1 MRINNHVQGSDEW
14 LQSRLGKPTASN
26 FGKLITPTGKPS
38 ASAEGYINEL
48 IAQRITG
55 ELPEFYTN
63 AAMERGNELEP
74 AAKALYEFT
83 YGVEVVEAGL
93 CLHDT
98 LDCGAS
104 PDGLVGDD
112 GGLEIKCP
120 LPHNHIAYLRSG
132 DVTTKYIP
140 QIQGCLWITGRE
152 WWDFMSY
159 HPAME
164 DLIVRVY
171 RDEAYIKKLA
181 DAVTS
186 AVEIIETESQKW
198 SKK

>member
-1 MRINNHVQGSDEW
+1 MRISKFEQGSQEW
-14 LQSRLGKPTASN
+14 LESRLGRPTASN
-26 FGKLITPTGKPS
+26 FGKLLTPTGKASSS
-38 ASAEGYINEL
+38 ADSYINEL
-48 IAQRITG
+48 IAQKITG

-74 AAKALYEFT
+74 AAKALYELT
-83 YGVEVVEAGL
+83 NDIEVVEVGL

-98 LDCGAS
+98 LECGAS

-112 GGLEIKCP
+112 GGIEIKCP
-120 LPHNHIAYLRSG
+120 LPHTHVAYLRDGKIPS
-132 DVTTKYIP
+132 KYIP
-140 QIQGCLWITGRE
+140 QVQGCLWITGRE

-186 AVEIIETESQKW
+186 AVEIIETETLKW
-198 SKK
+198 RKS

>member
-1 MRINNHVQGSDEW
+1 MRISNHVQGSEEW

-38 ASAEGYINEL
+38 ASADGYINEL

-63 AAMERGNELEP
+63 SAMERGNELEP

-93 CLHDT
+93 CLHNT

-120 LPHNHIAYLRSG
+120 LPHNHIASLRSG

-164 DLIVRVY
+164 DLVVRVY
-171 RDEAYIKKLA
+171 RDEGYIKKLA
-181 DAVTS
+181 DLVTS

>member
-1 MRINNHVQGSDEW
+1 MLVSNFEQGSQEW

-26 FGKLITPTGKPS
+26 FGKLITPTGRPS
-38 ASAEGYINEL
+38 TSAEGYINEL

-74 AAKALYEFT
+74 AAKALYEFIN
-83 YGVEVVEAGL
+83 GVEVVEVGL
-93 CLHDT
+93 CLHDEFE
-98 LDCGAS
+98 CGAS
-104 PDGLVGDD
+104 PDALVGDD
-112 GGLEIKCP
+112 GGLEVKCP
-120 LPHNHIAYLRSG
+120 LPHTHVAYLRDGKVPS
-132 DVTTKYIP
+132 KYIP

-164 DLIVRVY
+164 DLIVRVE
-171 RDEAYIKKLA
+171 RDNEYIKKLA
-181 DAVTS
+181 DQVERAVD
-186 AVEIIETESQKW
+186 IIKTESKKW
-198 SKK
+198 SK

>member
-1 MRINNHVQGSDEW
+1 MLVSNFEQGSQEW

-26 FGKLITPTGKPS
+26 FGKLITPTGRPS
-38 ASAEGYINEL
+38 TSAEGYINEL

-74 AAKALYEFT
+74 AAKALYEFIND
-83 YGVEVVEAGL
+83 VEVVEVGL

-104 PDGLVGDD
+104 PDGLIGVD
-112 GGLEIKCP
+112 GGIEIKCP
-120 LPHNHIAYLRSG
+120 LPHTHIAYLREGVVPS
-132 DVTTKYIP
+132 KYIP

-164 DLIVRVY
+164 DLIVRVE
-171 RDEAYIKKLA
+171 RDNEYIKKLA
-181 DAVTS
+181 DQVERAVD
-186 AVEIIETESQKW
+186 IIKTESKKW
-198 SKK
+198 SK

>member
-1 MRINNHVQGSDEW
+1 MRISNFEQGSQEW
-14 LQSRLGKPTASN
+14 LESRLGRPTASN
-26 FGKLITPTGKPS
+26 FGKLITSTGKPS
-38 ASAEGYINEL
+38 SSADAYINEL

-74 AAKALYEFT
+74 AAKTLYELMHD
-83 YGVEVVEAGL
+83 VEVIEVGL

-98 LDCGAS
+98 FECGAS
-104 PDGLVGDD
+104 PDGLVGND
-112 GGLEIKCP
+112 GGVEIKCP
-120 LPHNHIAYLRSG
+120 LPHTHVSYLRDGKVPS
-132 DVTTKYIP
+132 KYIP
-140 QIQGCLWITGRE
+140 QIQGCLWITERE

-159 HPAME
+159 NPSMQ

-186 AVEIIETESQKW
+186 AVEIIETETFKW
-198 SKK
+198 SK

>member
-1 MRINNHVQGSDEW
+1 MLVSNFEQGSNEW

-38 ASAEGYINEL
+38 TSAEGYINEL

-63 AAMERGNELEP
+63 AAIERGNELEP
-74 AAKALYEFT
+74 AAKALYEFIND
-83 YGVEVVEAGL
+83 VEVAEVGL

-104 PDGLVGDD
+104 PDGLIGVD
-112 GGLEIKCP
+112 GGIEIKCP
-120 LPHNHIAYLRSG
+120 LPHTHIAYLREGVVPS
-132 DVTTKYIP
+132 KYIP

-164 DLIVRVY
+164 DLIVRVE
-171 RDEAYIKKLA
+171 RDNEYIKKLA
-181 DAVTS
+181 DQVERAVD
-186 AVEIIETESQKW
+186 IIKTESKKW
-198 SKK
+198 SK

>member
-1 MRINNHVQGSDEW
+1 MRISNHKQGSEEW

-38 ASAEGYINEL
+38 ASADGYINEL

-55 ELPEFYTN
+55 ELPELYTN

-83 YGVEVVEAGL
+83 HGVEVVEVGL

-112 GGLEIKCP
+112 GGLEIKSA
-120 LPHNHIAYLRSG
+120 LPHTHVSYLRDG
-132 DVTTKYIP
+132 NMPEKYVP
-140 QIQGCLWITGRE
+140 QTQGCLWITGRE

-159 HPAME
+159 HPSMQ

-171 RDEAYIKKLA
+171 RDEEYIKKLA
-181 DAVTS
+181 DAVTR
-186 AVEIIETESQKW
+186 AVEIIETETLKW

>member
-1 MRINNHVQGSDEW
+1 MRVSNFEQGSQEW

-38 ASAEGYINEL
+38 SSAEGYINEL

-55 ELPEFYTN
+55 EIPEFYKSE
-63 AAMERGNELEP
+63 AMERGSELEP
-74 AAKALYEFT
+74 HAKATYELT
-83 YGVEVVEAGL
+83 RDVEVVEVGL
-93 CLHDT
+93 CLHDEFE
-98 LDCGAS
+98 CGAS
-104 PDGLVGDD
+104 PDGLVCDD

-120 LPHNHIAYLRSG
+120 LPHNHVAYLRAG
-132 DVTTKYIP
+132 DVPSKYIP

-159 HPAME
+159 HPSME

-171 RDEAYIKKLA
+171 RDDAYIKKLA
-181 DAVTS
+181 DMVIR
-186 AVEIIETESQKW
+186 AVEQIEIESKKW
-198 SKK
+198 SK

>member
-1 MRINNHVQGSDEW
+1 MRVNNHTQGSDEW

-55 ELPEFYTN
+55 ELPEFYKSD
-63 AAMERGNELEP
+63 AMERGNELEP

-83 YGVEVVEAGL
+83 YGVEVSEVGL
-93 CLHDT
+93 CLHDEFE
-98 LDCGAS
+98 CGAS

-120 LPHNHIAYLRSG
+120 LPHNHIAYLREG
-132 DVTTKYIP
+132 VVPGKYIP

-171 RDEAYIKKLA
+171 RDETYIKALA
-181 DAVTS
+181 DAVTR
-186 AVEIIETESQKW
+186 AVEIIETETLKW

>member
-1 MRINNHVQGSDEW
+1 MRISKFEQGSQEW
-14 LQSRLGKPTASN
+14 LESRLGKPTASN

-38 ASAEGYINEL
+38 TSAEGYINEL

-63 AAMERGNELEP
+63 EAMARGNELEP
-74 AAKALYEFT
+74 AAKALYELSND
-83 YGVEVVEAGL
+83 VEVVEVGL

-98 LDCGAS
+98 LECGAS

-112 GGLEIKCP
+112 GGIEIKCP
-120 LPHNHIAYLRSG
+120 LPHTHVAYLRDGKIPS
-132 DVTTKYIP
+132 KYIP
-140 QIQGCLWITGRE
+140 QVQGCLWITGRE

-171 RDEAYIKKLA
+171 RDEEYIKLLA
-181 DAVTS
+181 AAVTS
-186 AVEIIETESQKW
+186 AVETIETETLKW
-198 SKK
+198 RKS

>member
-1 MRINNHVQGSDEW
+1 MRVNNHEQGSEEW
-14 LQSRLGKPTASN
+14 LESRLGRPTASN
-26 FGKLITPTGKPS
+26 FSKLITPTGKPS
-38 ASAEGYINEL
+38 SSADAYINEL
-48 IAQRITG
+48 VAQKITG
-55 ELPEFYTN
+55 EIPEFYKN

-83 YGVEVVEAGL
+83 YDVEVVEVGL

-98 LDCGAS
+98 LECGAS

-112 GGLEIKCP
+112 GGIEIKCP
-120 LPHNHIAYLRSG
+120 LPHTHVGYLKDG
-132 DVTTKYIP
+132 KVPTKYVP
-140 QIQGCLWITGRE
+140 QIQGCLWITDRE

-159 HPAME
+159 HPSME

-181 DAVTS
+181 DVVSRT
-186 AVEIIETESQKW
+186 VETIETESKKW
-198 SKK
+198 SRK

>member
-38 ASAEGYINEL
+38 ASADGYINEL

-63 AAMERGNELEP
+63 SAMERGNELEP

-93 CLHDT
+93 CLHDEF
-98 LDCGAS
+98 DCGAS

-171 RDEAYIKKLA
+171 RDE
-181 DAVTS
+181 V
-186 AVEIIETESQKW
+186 VHQKTG
-198 SKK
+198 

>member
-1 MRINNHVQGSDEW
+1 MRIINHTQGSQEW
-14 LQSRLGKPTASN
+14 LESRLGRPTASC

-38 ASAEGYINEL
+38 SSADGYINEL

-55 ELPEFYTN
+55 ELPEFHSN

-74 AAKALYEFT
+74 SARAGYEFI
-83 YGVEVVEAGL
+83 YDVEVVEVGL

-112 GGLEIKCP
+112 GGIEIKCP
-120 LPHNHIAYLRSG
+120 LPHTHVSYLRAG
-132 DVTTKYIP
+132 DVPGKYVP
-140 QIQGCLWITGRE
+140 QIQGCLYITGRE

-171 RDEAYIKKLA
+171 RDEEYIKALA
-181 DAVTS
+181 DAVTR
-186 AVEIIETESQKW
+186 AVETIENETMKW
-198 SKK
+198 RKV

>member
-1 MRINNHVQGSDEW
+1 MLVSNFEQGSNEW

-38 ASAEGYINEL
+38 TSAEGYINEL

-74 AAKALYEFT
+74 AAKALYEFIND
-83 YGVEVVEAGL
+83 VEVAEVGL

-104 PDGLVGDD
+104 PDGLIGVD
-112 GGLEIKCP
+112 GGIEIKCP
-120 LPHNHIAYLRSG
+120 LPHTHIAYLREG
-132 DVTTKYIP
+132 VVPGKYIP

-152 WWDFMSY
+152 WWEFMSY

-164 DLIVRVY
+164 DLIVRVE
-171 RDEAYIKKLA
+171 RDNEYIKKLA
-181 DAVTS
+181 DQVERAVD
-186 AVEIIETESQKW
+186 IIKTESKKW
-198 SKK
+198 SK

>member
-1 MRINNHVQGSDEW
+1 MLVSNFEQGSQEW

-38 ASAEGYINEL
+38 TSAEGYINEL
-48 IAQRITG
+48 IAQKITG

-74 AAKALYEFT
+74 AARALYEFIN
-83 YGVEVVEAGL
+83 GVEVVQVGL

-104 PDGLVGDD
+104 PDGLVGVD
-112 GGLEIKCP
+112 GGVEYKVP
-120 LPHNHIAYLRSG
+120 LPHTHIAYLREGVVPS
-132 DVTTKYIP
+132 KYIP

-164 DLIVRVY
+164 DLIVRVE
-171 RDEAYIKKLA
+171 RDNEYIKKLA
-181 DAVTS
+181 DQVERAVD
-186 AVEIIETESQKW
+186 IIKTESKKW
-198 SKK
+198 SK

>member
-1 MRINNHVQGSDEW
+1 MRMRNDEQGSDAW
-14 LQSRLGKPTASN
+14 LQSRLGRPTASN

-38 ASAEGYINEL
+38 TSAEAYINEL

-55 ELPEFYTN
+55 EIPEFFKSE
-63 AAMERGNELEP
+63 AMQRGNDLE
-74 AAKALYEFT
+74 ASAKALYEFT
-83 YGVEVVEAGL
+83 RDVEVVEVGL

-104 PDGLVGDD
+104 PDGLINDE
-112 GGLEIKCP
+112 GGIEVKAP
-120 LPHNHIAYLRSG
+120 LPHTHVSYLRDGNIPS
-132 DVTTKYIP
+132 KYIP
-140 QIQGCLWITGRE
+140 QVQGCLWITERE

-159 HPAME
+159 NPYME

-181 DAVTS
+181 DAVTR
-186 AVEIIETESQKW
+186 AVETIETETKKW
-198 SKK
+198 SRK

>member
-1 MRINNHVQGSDEW
+1 MLVSNFEQGSNEW

-38 ASAEGYINEL
+38 TSADGYINEL

-63 AAMERGNELEP
+63 AAIERGNELEP
-74 AAKALYEFT
+74 AAKALYEFIND
-83 YGVEVVEAGL
+83 VEVAEVGL

-104 PDGLVGDD
+104 PDGLIGVD
-112 GGLEIKCP
+112 GGIEIKCP
-120 LPHNHIAYLRSG
+120 LPHTHIAYLREG
-132 DVTTKYIP
+132 VVPGKYIP

-164 DLIVRVY
+164 DLIVRVE
-171 RDEAYIKKLA
+171 RDNEYIKKLA
-181 DAVTS
+181 DQVERAVD
-186 AVEIIETESQKW
+186 IIKTESKKW
-198 SKK
+198 SK

>member
-1 MRINNHVQGSDEW
+1 MLVSNFEQGSQEW

-38 ASAEGYINEL
+38 TSAEGYINEL
-48 IAQRITG
+48 IAQKITG

-74 AAKALYEFT
+74 AAKAPYEFIN
-83 YGVEVVEAGL
+83 GVEVVEVGL

-104 PDGLVGDD
+104 PDGLIGVD
-112 GGLEIKCP
+112 GGIEIKCP
-120 LPHNHIAYLRSG
+120 LPHTHIAYLREGVVPS
-132 DVTTKYIP
+132 KYIP

-164 DLIVRVY
+164 DLIVRVE
-171 RDEAYIKKLA
+171 RDNEYIKKLA
-181 DAVTS
+181 DQVERAVD
-186 AVEIIETESQKW
+186 IIKTESKKW
-198 SKK
+198 SK

>member
-1 MRINNHVQGSDEW
+1 MRISNFEQGSQEW
-14 LQSRLGKPTASN
+14 LESRLGRPTASN
-26 FGKLITPTGKPS
+26 FSKLITPTGKPS
-38 ASAEGYINEL
+38 SSADAYINEL

-74 AAKALYEFT
+74 AAKTLYELMHD
-83 YGVEVVEAGL
+83 VEVVEVGL

-98 LDCGAS
+98 FECGAS
-104 PDGLVGDD
+104 PDGLVGND
-112 GGLEIKCP
+112 GGIEIKCP
-120 LPHNHIAYLRSG
+120 LPHTHVSYLRDGKVPS
-132 DVTTKYIP
+132 KYIP
-140 QIQGCLWITGRE
+140 QIQGCLWITERE

-159 HPAME
+159 NPSMQ

-181 DAVTS
+181 DAVIG
-186 AVEIIETESQKW
+186 AVEIIETETFKW
-198 SKK
+198 SK